1 MEHFDTERDNLF
13 EGECSSLAD
22 LHWER
27 LFRINSGLYLADYCF
42 QSQRWTFSF
51 FCFRVNIALDFW
63 FCQGGKICWK
73 YVLRRSPRK
82 FSRSFF
88 FFFFFLPPD
97 VKKCAVILIWGQMGS
112 ATCSRTS
119 YYLLWFL
126 SVFLASRLGSITVH
140 TAYGGREWKRRK
152 KKKKGRG
159 SPLPSRLETAL
170 WNPMIRGWPSNQGR
184 WSRLI
189 LSCFKMPHSQTS
201 EARCYIWDASHS
213 SRIFFFFF
221 FFPTAAPLF
230 FPRWPSHI
238 KAQPWILRRKWA
250 QNYVSWY
257 AGETIKEE
265 TDRAI
270 REAPGPVSCCSRAG

>member
-1 MEHFDTERDNLF
+1 MFIFGRPSLRKTVQNQLRIVFGRLLF
-13 EGECSSLAD
+13 PVSKMNFQFF
-22 LHWER
+22 
-27 LFRINSGLYLADYCF
+27 LFS
-42 QSQRWTFSF
+42 
-51 FCFRVNIALDFW
+51 
-63 FCQGGKICWK
+63 CQHRPWLLVLSRRENMLKICSEEK
-73 YVLRRSPRK
+73 SEKVQQE
-82 FSRSFF
+82 FF

-201 EARCYIWDASHS
+201 EARRYIWDASHS

-221 FFPTAAPLF
+221 FSPLLLPYF
-230 FPRWPSHI
+230 SLDGLH
-238 KAQPWILRRKWA
+238 
-250 QNYVSWY
+250 
-257 AGETIKEE
+257 T
-265 TDRAI
+265 
-270 REAPGPVSCCSRAG
+270 